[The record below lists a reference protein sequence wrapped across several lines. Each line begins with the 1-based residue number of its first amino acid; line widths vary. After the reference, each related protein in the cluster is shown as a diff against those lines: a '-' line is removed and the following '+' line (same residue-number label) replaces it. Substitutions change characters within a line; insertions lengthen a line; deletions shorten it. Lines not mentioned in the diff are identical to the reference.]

1 MLTIEQAAN
10 IICSGFVEGG
20 NGDKDGNPNF
30 KAPFLNHKPQPW
42 ERIKKC
48 RWICGIL
55 PEHIIM
61 VDYDDESAF
70 N

>member
-20 NGDKDGNPNF
+20 NGDKDGNSNF

-42 ERIKKC
+42 EKIKKC

-61 VDYDDESAF
+61 VDYDD
-70 N
+70 